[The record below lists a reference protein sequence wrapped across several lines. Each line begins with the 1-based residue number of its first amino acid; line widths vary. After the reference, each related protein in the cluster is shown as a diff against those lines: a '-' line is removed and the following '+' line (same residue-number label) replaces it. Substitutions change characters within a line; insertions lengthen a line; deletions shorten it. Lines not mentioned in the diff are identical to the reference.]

1 MFDLDSKSWTAKQI
15 ITMFKNNKITV
26 ENEVQRGLS
35 WNREQKSLL
44 IHSMIY
50 GFPMPPIITTRED
63 GIYDVLDGKQRLTTI
78 AAFRNDEFA
87 LTKTPDIVF
96 ETDHGTEEM
105 GLEGF
110 RYSEL
115 PEEVQDLID
124 QYQVKVW
131 SFSGLNDEEINELFF
146 RLNNGKPLS
155 GIELT
160 RAKAKSFD
168 KIKSIGQH
176 NLFTSS
182 FTASAMAKYANEEI
196 VMKSYVL
203 IHNEETDLSTKT
215 VRNALVEAELTED
228 DINKLNEI
236 YDIIYDAYVMTTK
249 KQTKKKITTRI
260 HLLSLV
266 PVIHQVLKD
275 GFVDRET
282 LINWIVNFFTYTDN
296 SWWDEYISATSAGSA
311 RKESVKKRYDS
322 MVGHLR
328 NYLAASIEAEE
339 NKEEVI

>member
-15 ITMFKNNKITV
+15 MTMLKNNKITV
-26 ENEVQRGLS
+26 ENEVQRGLA

-44 IHSMIY
+44 IHSMLY

-87 LTKTPDIVF
+87 LTKVPDITF
-96 ETDHGTEEM
+96 DTDHGTEEM

-115 PEEVQDLID
+115 PEEVKDLID

-131 SFSGLNDEEINELFF
+131 SFSGLTDEEVNELFF

-160 RAKAKSFD
+160 RVKAKSFD
-168 KIKSIGQH
+168 KVKEIGQH
-176 NLFTSS
+176 QLFTST
-182 FTASAMAKYANEEI
+182 FTQAAMAKYANEEI

-203 IHNEETDLSTKT
+203 INNEETDLSTKT
-215 VRNALVEAELTED
+215 VREVMNDAELSQD
-228 DINKLNEI
+228 DVDQLNKI
-236 YDIIYDAYVMTTK
+236 YDIIYEAYVGCF
-249 KQTKKKITTRI
+249 KKKVQKRIVTRI

-266 PVIHQVLKD
+266 PVINKVLKD
-275 GFVDRET
+275 GFVEKET
-282 LINWIVNFFTYTDN
+282 LIKWIQDFFCDGRYDLVEQYVTYVG
-296 SWWDEYISATSAGSA
+296 SGSA
-311 RKESVKKRYDS
+311 RKEAVQNRYDA
-322 MVGHLR
+322 MIQDLTK
-328 NYLAASIEAEE
+328 YLTDSVEREE
-339 NKEEVI
+339 KADFVF